1 MLFNFNN
8 VIKEVDA
15 NDFIYEKN
23 NLLDNMHEIKKE
35 YNLGDNKKFKKQY
48 DKNIQYLSDIILTEI
63 ESSFNVSV
71 DKNNFVFNIYYPRAI
86 DLKNGIH
93 LRIRAKDK
101 KDIMLPLCF
110 SDEET
115 QTIINFVK
123 KLRDGI

>member
-15 NDFIYEKN
+15 SDFIYEKH
-23 NLLDNMHEIKKE
+23 NLLDNMHEIKNE
-35 YNLGDNKKFKKQY
+35 YSLGDNKNFKKQY
-48 DKNIQYLSDIILTEI
+48 DKNIQYISDIIVTEI
-63 ESSFNVSV
+63 ESSFNVSI

-101 KDIMLPLCF
+101 KSIMLPLCF